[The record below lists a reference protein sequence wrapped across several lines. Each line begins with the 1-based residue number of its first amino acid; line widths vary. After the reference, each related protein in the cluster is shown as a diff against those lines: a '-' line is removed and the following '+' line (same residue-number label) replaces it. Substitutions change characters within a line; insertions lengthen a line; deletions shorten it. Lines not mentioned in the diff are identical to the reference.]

1 MKTERTSNYN
11 PLPIWGGT
19 KTTVNIYYYEMFN
32 SKTYTLALSQ
42 ILSFWTW
49 SQIIY
54 EISHFSHIKRCFLP
68 SEISLYCSNWVY
80 IILPFHLQL
89 TWNRWKMHYT
99 RSSQG
104 IIFSFT
110 DQPPISVW
118 SLYVQHIDWTRLGER
133 NKVTST
139 GSPLQIERIVLHC
152 ISVFCLFVFFLGG
165 TGTVCDVTRLA
176 FLKSNL
182 AERCYFQVCLLGT
195 SQYSPL

>member
-1 MKTERTSNYN
+1 
-11 PLPIWGGT
+11 
-19 KTTVNIYYYEMFN
+19 
-32 SKTYTLALSQ
+32 
-42 ILSFWTW
+42 
-49 SQIIY
+49 
-54 EISHFSHIKRCFLP
+54 
-68 SEISLYCSNWVY
+68 
-80 IILPFHLQL
+80 
-89 TWNRWKMHYT
+89 MHYT

-110 DQPPISVW
+110 DQSPISVW

-139 GSPLQIERIVLHC
+139 GSPLQIERIVLHW
-152 ISVFCLFVFFLGG
+152 IWVFCLFVLFLGG